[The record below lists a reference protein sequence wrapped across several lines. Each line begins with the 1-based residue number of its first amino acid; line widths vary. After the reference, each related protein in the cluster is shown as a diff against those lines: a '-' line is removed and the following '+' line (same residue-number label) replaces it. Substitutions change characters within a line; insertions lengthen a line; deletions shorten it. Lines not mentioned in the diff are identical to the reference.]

1 MASSAKSIL
10 STSLRSA
17 STNKSH
23 QKTKLSTT
31 KVKATLQSAY
41 TIYLDSLAPTGRNS
55 MKTLLHQSLTILGHK
70 KSVEQFDWSR
80 LTFEKI
86 HLIRSTFTEAGYA
99 VNSINLV
106 LAGLKGVTKTAFNLG
121 QISAENMLRINAVK
135 SIKGNA
141 MRTGRRLSKS
151 EITKLLS
158 ACNNH
163 KYPSIKSRDL
173 AILLVGIGAG
183 LRCSEICAL
192 NIDDVDMDNGLLLIR
207 EGKGR
212 KSRQIYLA
220 EEIILALKQWIAC
233 RGMSEGSLFS
243 KILKN
248 GVATSNALSSSGLAF
263 ALENLQKLAGIIEF
277 TPHDM
282 RRTFITQLL
291 EKGIDLNT
299 VRQLAGHSDV
309 STTVRYDKRD
319 LDWQRKASQDI
330 VF

>member
-1 MASSAKSIL
+1 MASSANSIL
-10 STSLRSA
+10 STTQGSFS
-17 STNKSH
+17 SNKPH

-70 KSVEQFDWSR
+70 KTVEQFDWGQ

-86 HLIRSTFTEAGYA
+86 HLIRSTYIEAGYA

-106 LAGLKGVTKTAFNLG
+106 LAGLKGVTKMAFNLG
-121 QISAENMLRINAVK
+121 QLSAENMLRINAVK
-135 SIKGNA
+135 SLKGNA
-141 MRTGRRLSKS
+141 IRTGRRLSKP

-158 ACNNH
+158 TCH
-163 KYPSIKSRDL
+163 KLKYPSMKSRDM

-192 NIDDVDMDNGLLLIR
+192 NIDDVDLNNGLLLVR

-212 KSRQIYLA
+212 KSRKIYLA
-220 EEIILALKQWIAC
+220 EEIIVALKQWIAC
-233 RGMSEGSLFS
+233 RGTSDGSLFS

-248 GVATSNALSSSGLAF
+248 GSVTRNTMSSSGLAF
-263 ALENLQKLAGIIEF
+263 TLENLQHLANIPAF

-319 LDWQRKASQDI
+319 LDWQRKASQAI